1 MLKATY
7 FAVDPQFLNLLSNF
21 SSVYRHNL
29 SHAEVSLYLLKP
41 DMHGAFMQY
50 LGKKSSCRILFASII
65 LMENNQQ
72 VQFLPRGNHSA
83 SLPGMESN
91 KIAVISQTL
100 NHSWKIQIFNF
111 NFILLCNSNPL

>member
-50 LGKKSSCRILFASII
+50 LGTNKFNFSQEEII
-65 LMENNQQ
+65 LPH
-72 VQFLPRGNHSA
+72 FLGWEA
-83 SLPGMESN
+83 I
-91 KIAVISQTL
+91 K
-100 NHSWKIQIFNF
+100 
-111 NFILLCNSNPL
+111 